1 MTRVL
6 VLNTGSS
13 SVKWT
18 VLAADRRVLA
28 GGSEPWAAEDSGAR
42 AARLRAAASGG
53 HRTLAALLAAWVG
66 MILLFREG

>member
-18 VLAADRRVLA
+18 VTTSL
-28 GGSEPWAAEDSGAR
+28 SAR
-42 AARLRAAASGG
+42 AKRP
-53 HRTLAALLAAWVG
+53 
-66 MILLFREG
+66 

>member
-18 VLAADRRVLA
+18 VLAADKTVLA
-28 GGSEPWAAEDSGAR
+28 GGSEPWAAEDSSLHR
-42 AARLRAAASGG
+42 AEPRSGRASPW
-53 HRTLAALLAAWVG
+53 L
-66 MILLFREG
+66 